1 MFGCHKVLGMVEKL
15 IKRGKRGPAKSILR
29 KHIVYICDEAYE
41 DIESIRDRLVEH
53 YVAFLNGDIEDLNEQ
68 HYEKAL
74 KKLAIA
80 KAYLEDAEEFT
91 KKLSKI
97 VKD

>member
-1 MFGCHKVLGMVEKL
+1 MFGCHKILSMVEKL
-15 IKRGKRGPAKSILR
+15 IKKGKRGPAKSILK
-29 KHIVYICDEAYE
+29 KHILYIRDEAYE
-41 DIESIRDRLVEH
+41 EIESIRDRLVEH
-53 YVAFLNGDIEDLNEQ
+53 YVAFLDGVIEDLNEQ

-80 KAYLEDAEEFT
+80 RAYLEDAEKFT
-91 KKLSKI
+91 KKLSKT